1 MLTFIGDIRFLLIG
15 MTRKMIRTYRREGT
29 IMSKGREKRSFLLE
43 YGNINYALQCN
54 MIHDN
59 VLIMAEFWCLGGKV
73 GN

>member
-1 MLTFIGDIRFLLIG
+1 
-15 MTRKMIRTYRREGT
+15 
-29 IMSKGREKRSFLLE
+29 MSKGREKRSFLLE